1 MIINELI
8 SSYAQRPSHLTI
20 YRDERPVSNSKNLRG
35 IAEYS
40 RKPGQ
45 SVVRVIAE
53 RDKESGSN
61 ERGRMIVHFAD
72 GAECVAFFRSHV
84 VMLDWIYARRNWRR
98 NRVELSIDGKVKG
111 AM

>member
-8 SSYAQRPSHLTI
+8 SSYAQRPSCLTI
-20 YRDERPVSNSKNLRG
+20 YRDERPVSTSRNLRG

-53 RDKESGSN
+53 RDPESGSN
-61 ERGRMIVHFAD
+61 ERGRLIVHFAD

-84 VMLDWIYARRNWRR
+84 VMLDWVYARRNWRR
-98 NRVELSIDGKVKG
+98 DRIGCSIDGKVRG
-111 AM
+111 PL